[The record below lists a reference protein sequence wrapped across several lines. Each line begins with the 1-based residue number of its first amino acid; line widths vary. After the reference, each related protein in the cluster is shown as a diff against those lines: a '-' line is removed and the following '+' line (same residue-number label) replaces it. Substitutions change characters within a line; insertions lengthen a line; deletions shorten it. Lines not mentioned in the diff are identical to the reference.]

1 MKNLFIVFITLL
13 FFGANAQ
20 TSKEMKAYAK
30 RAKALGF
37 TEKGIMFTKSGLMYK
52 YNFDAPGRQ
61 AVLNDV
67 IELQFVLRNS
77 KDSVLRN
84 TFDEGNPVIS
94 TLQKPRFMGS
104 FEEGLALM
112 SAGDSCTFWINAD
125 SMFAKG
131 IGAAMPAFIEK
142 GSLLRFDVKM
152 NNVWSMEE
160 YLKARELRKIEAQL
174 KEDRFLLDYFSKN
187 DIQVAQVGETGI
199 YYQQLTPGNGTHPQK
214 GQQVKVHYTGK
225 LINGKVFD
233 SSVTRG
239 EPFVFTVGVGQ
250 VIEGWDF
257 GIPNMTV
264 GEKGILY
271 IPSYRGYGDRG
282 AGASIPPDAILIFEV
297 ELIDIL

>member
-1 MKNLFIVFITLL
+1 MLI
-13 FFGANAQ
+13 FGAQAQ
-20 TSKEMKAYAK
+20 TPKEMKAYAK

-37 TEKGIMFTKSGLMYK
+37 TEKDIMFTKRGLMYK
-52 YNFDAPGRQ
+52 YHLNAPGRE
-61 AVLNDV
+61 ATLNDV
-67 IELQFVLRNS
+67 VELQFVLKNS

-84 TFDEGNPVIS
+84 TFEEGHAIVS

-131 IGAAMPAFIEK
+131 IGAAMPTFIEK
-142 GSLLRFDVKM
+142 GSFLRFDVKM
-152 NNVWSMEE
+152 INVWSMED
-160 YLKARELRKIEAQL
+160 YLQARELRKIEAQQ
-174 KEDRFLLDYFSKN
+174 KEDRFILEFLSKN
-187 DIQVAQVGETGI
+187 DIQVTQIGETGI

-233 SSVTRG
+233 SSVSRG

-250 VIEGWDF
+250 VIEGWDY

-264 GEKGILY
+264 GEKGVLY
-271 IPSYRGYGDRG
+271 IPSYRGYGERG
-282 AGASIPPDAILIFEV
+282 AGSSIPPDAILIFEV
-297 ELIDIL
+297 ELIEVL